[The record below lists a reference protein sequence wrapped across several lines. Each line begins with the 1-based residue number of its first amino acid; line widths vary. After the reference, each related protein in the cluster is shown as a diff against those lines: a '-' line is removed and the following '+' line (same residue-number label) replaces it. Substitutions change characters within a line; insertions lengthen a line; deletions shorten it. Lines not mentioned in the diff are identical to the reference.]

1 MPNIIVD
8 TVAEQQSPLLPDKA
22 QGSVDKFPTTDPK
35 SQKQS
40 GPQFGKLSNQQKG
53 KPKDLVQKNY
63 VAGQKASDA
72 RQTQ

>member
-40 GPQFGKLSNQQKG
+40 GPQFGKQQKG